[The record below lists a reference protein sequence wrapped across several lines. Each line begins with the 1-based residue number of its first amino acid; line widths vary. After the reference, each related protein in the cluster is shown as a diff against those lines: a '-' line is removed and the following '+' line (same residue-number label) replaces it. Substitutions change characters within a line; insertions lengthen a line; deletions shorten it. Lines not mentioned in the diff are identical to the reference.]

1 MNLYDIAVKA
11 MMVNI
16 SDAIAMNATP
26 KYALLGI
33 AMPKSMSLHEM
44 KELTRGFIDSAKW
57 FNIEIIGGDTI
68 ANVKLDISVTII
80 SEVKKPL
87 LRSGIKQGDLLA
99 YTGTLGKSAKAL
111 RYLLSGGKIHRNS
124 KFNTITL
131 RQKFVSDVALS
142 LRSGMDISDGLFSDL
157 SKLSKI
163 NRLGFRF
170 LDKIPKN
177 IACSG
182 EEYEMLI
189 AFTPQK
195 RLKLL
200 RLAQKNRVNLTILA
214 KSVRGKFKNRCKS
227 HHF

>member
-16 SDAIAMNATP
+16 SDAIAMNAKP
-26 KYALLGI
+26 KYVLLGI
-33 AMPKSMSLHEM
+33 AMPSSMSLHEM
-44 KELTRGFIDSAKW
+44 KELTRGFLDSAKQ

-68 ANVKLDISVTII
+68 ANIKLDVSVTIV

-99 YTGTLGKSAKAL
+99 YTGTLGKSAREL

-124 KFNTITL
+124 KSNTITL
-131 RQKFVSDVALS
+131 RQKFVNDVASS
-142 LRSGMDISDGLFSDL
+142 LHSGMDISDGLFCDL

-189 AFTPQK
+189 AFTPRK
-195 RLKLL
+195 RLKLI
-200 RLAQKNRVNLTILA
+200 RLAQKNRVNLTIFA
-214 KSVRGKFKNRCKS
+214 KSIRSKFKNRCKA